1 MRSLFQAPQFTKFVQ
16 FRSGVSPI
24 TRLAPH
30 VLFFIVVSLIFMP
43 SIPEIKNKWVLFGVV
58 MVIEIVL
65 FIKHK
70 SKAAHDIVFFIFAF
84 LAFWEFSTTK
94 IPNSNLM
101 LYPVPENVFAIYFS
115 DWRKII
121 TGIGSSMYLLLTGF
135 LSALFLGVVFGMIAG
150 WFNRIREAVFPV
162 AKVISPIPPI
172 IYTPYAVALLPSF
185 QLASIFVIFSS
196 IFWSVFISM
205 ILSVSSI
212 DKKILESAK
221 TLNVKS
227 TTMLWDI
234 LFPYCLPQVLKG
246 LPICIANAFMVLT
259 AAEMIGATSGLGWFV
274 KYYSDF
280 SDYTRVVAGIILIG
294 FVVSMI
300 NLCIA
305 SIEKKII
312 RWK

>member
-1 MRSLFQAPQFTKFVQ
+1 MSQLFKVARFT
-16 FRSGVSPI
+16 
-24 TRLAPH
+24 PH
-30 VLFFIVVSLIFMP
+30 ALFFVLLSLIFLP
-43 SIPEIKNKWVLFGVV
+43 SIAEVKNKGVFLGVV
-58 MVIEIVL
+58 ILFELVL
-65 FIKHK
+65 LIKHK
-70 SKAAHDIVFFIFAF
+70 SKAAHDIVFFVFAF

-94 IPNSNLM
+94 IPNSNIM
-101 LYPVPENVFAIYFS
+101 LYPTPENVFAVYFS
-115 DWRKII
+115 DWRKIL

-135 LSALFLGVVFGMIAG
+135 LTAVISGIIFGMIAG
-150 WFNRIREAVFPV
+150 WFTRIREAVFPI

-205 ILSVSSI
+205 ILSVSNI
-212 DKKILESAK
+212 DRKLLESAK

-227 TTMLWDI
+227 TTMLWNI
-234 LFPYCLPQVLKG
+234 LLPYCLPQVMKG
-246 LPICIANAFMVLT
+246 LPISIANAFMVLT

-294 FVVSMI
+294 VVVSLI
-300 NLCIA
+300 NLLIA
-305 SIEKKII
+305 AIEKKVI
-312 RWK
+312 RWR